1 MLKNM
6 PNPMGK
12 IFLRD
17 GYLSQNTDLAKETIK
32 SYSKCLKQHQGKLSK
47 ESNGKDVTK
56 DPLEQF
62 CNCVT

>member
-32 SYSKCLKQHQGKLSK
+32 SHSKCLKQHQGKLSK
-47 ESNGKDVTK
+47 ESNGKD
-56 DPLEQF
+56 EQKTHLNSF
-62 CNCVT
+62 VIV